1 MFVGNEKGRV
11 LFFLP
16 PSFSSLLQP
25 LTAQVDI
32 AGNWFWWR
40 LEGPLVMTPEMVWRE
55 KESEEACAIV
65 AG

>member
-11 LFFLP
+11 LFFIP
-16 PSFSSLLQP
+16 PSFSSLIQP

-40 LEGPLVMTPEMVWRE
+40 LEGALVMTPDMAWPWRE
-55 KESEEACAIV
+55 KESEEACAC
-65 AG
+65 